1 MLSEYPNAGQI
12 LRCLRDVLCH
22 VLFLSK
28 VSVAG
33 MIQVMGSSR
42 GVGIELVHHRAILDQ
57 LKIIQ
62 KVSFGLF
69 SVAVVLPARAERTSF
84 NFYYRCLICQ

>member
-62 KVSFGLF
+62 KVSFG
-69 SVAVVLPARAERTSF
+69 AVFCCSCFARAGGANKF
-84 NFYYRCLICQ
+84 QLLL